1 MRPKRTEKKKVIVI
15 GAGLAG
21 LSAAYELSQNPE
33 IELHILE
40 ERSKVGGRVC
50 SQKIKGQA
58 VDFGGFI
65 IYAWYTQFHELIEK
79 LHCKSQL
86 KKIPLAGLYYDI
98 EGDGVLQN
106 DAALKLPLNEILSF
120 FLKTFPDLLME
131 SDPSLPHLHRFEDLS
146 IEAYLKKLGLKE
158 KEDFYIKMFDTIAQG
173 YCYGSAKEYKMA
185 FTAATIHQNVLHG
198 DIQRASYFPNG
209 TQVFT
214 EKMVKAIQANS
225 GIFHLNTIM
234 KKVSKNK
241 ITTNKG
247 DFSADAIVFAQTPTE
262 VEYTHFLTATVE
274 FEKTI
279 VVENDKNWGACF
291 YHNDSKNK
299 ATILSAIHLK
309 QLYSKKLDRC
319 INVNIKISKP
329 SPKSEAKLF
338 QEIRSQLEQR
348 FPGNKPLRILKM
360 VEWEKTM
367 PIAKEKF
374 VEKQIENQGKDGHFF
389 AGDFLGCPSMET
401 ALMSGK
407 RAAEALTTWIKS
419 MPPA

>member
-1 MRPKRTEKKKVIVI
+1 MKKKVIVI

-21 LSAAYELSQNPE
+21 LSAAYELSQQKG

-40 ERSKVGGRVC
+40 EHSKVGGRVC
-50 SQKIKGQA
+50 TQKVKGQA

-65 IYAWYTQFHELIEK
+65 IYPWYKQFHELIEK
-79 LHCKSQL
+79 LRCKSQL

-98 EGDGVLQN
+98 EGDGVLQ
-106 DAALKLPLNEILSF
+106 DEEAIKLPLNEIISF
-120 FLKTFPDLLME
+120 FLKTFPNLLME
-131 SDPSLPHLHRFEDLS
+131 GDPSSPHLHHFDDLS
-146 IEAYLKKLGLKE
+146 IEAYLKTLGLKE

-209 TQVFT
+209 TQFFI
-214 EKMVKAIQANS
+214 EKMVKAIQSNG
-225 GIFHLNTIM
+225 GIFHLNTSM
-234 KKVSKNK
+234 KKVFENK
-241 ITTNKG
+241 ILTNKG
-247 DFSADAIVFAQTPTE
+247 TFPADAIVFAQTPPE
-262 VEYTHFLTATVE
+262 VKYTHFITATIE

-279 VVENDKNWGACF
+279 VVKDDKNWGACF
-291 YHNDSKNK
+291 YHNNPSSKPI
-299 ATILSAIHLK
+299 ILSAINLE

-319 INVNIKISKP
+319 INVNIKISKSKTAPP
-329 SPKSEAKLF
+329 SEVKLF
-338 QEIRSQLEQR
+338 QEIRSQLEYR

-367 PIAKEKF
+367 PIANEKF
-374 VEKQIENQGKDGHFF
+374 VEEQIQSQGQNGHYF
-389 AGDFLGCPSMET
+389 AGDFMGCPSMET

-407 RAAEALTTWIKS
+407 RAAEALVAAI
-419 MPPA
+419 